1 MKKLKIVLIMLI
13 NVLALNSVYAAE
25 YTLPNAYDFFISRQ
39 AEKKDN
45 LPQYIKPDYI
55 RDDYIRKLPD
65 LDNTSLG
72 FLKNIL

>member
-1 MKKLKIVLIMLI
+1 MRKLKIVLIMLI

-39 AEKKDN
+39 AEKNDN

-55 RDDYIRKLPD
+55 RNSIWIK
-65 LDNTSLG
+65 
-72 FLKNIL
+72 